1 MTYVVMEDCIKCKY
15 TDCVEICPVE
25 CFHEGANMLVINPDE
40 CIDCDLCVDECP
52 IEAIVSD
59 TDLPDSQQHMLAL
72 NEELANIWPVIDEMK
87 EAPEDAD
94 DWAGQAGKLSLLE
107 R

>member
-15 TDCVEICPVE
+15 TDCVEVCPVE
-25 CFHEGANMLVINPDE
+25 CFHEGTNMLVINPDE

-52 IEAIVSD
+52 IEAIVPD
-59 TDLPDSQQHMLAL
+59 TGLPDDQQHMLAL
-72 NEELANIWPVIDEMK
+72 NEALSQIWPIIDEMK
-87 EAPEDAD
+87 DAPDDAD
-94 DWAGQAGKLSLLE
+94 DWAGQSGKLALLE

>member
-15 TDCVEICPVE
+15 TDCVEVCPVE

-40 CIDCDLCVDECP
+40 CIDCDLCVAECP
-52 IEAIVSD
+52 IEAIV
-59 TDLPDSQQHMLAL
+59 TEEDLPDDQQHMLAL
-72 NEELANIWPVIDEMK
+72 NEELAQVWPIIDEMK
-87 EAPEDAD
+87 SPPDDAD
-94 DWAGQAGKLSLLE
+94 DWAGQTGKLALLE